1 MEQLQQR
8 MASLGQD
15 KEGEGQENQAQD
27 SSVKSP
33 GSSNDFFHETGEFQF
48 NELRHRASKPDDEK
62 GLFITQG
69 KAVTAVLS
77 VPLSSVITP
86 FEQWLKEVG
95 KYAVMSGKSNH
106 QSLCYHISLVKGL

>member
-15 KEGEGQENQAQD
+15 KEGEGQEIQAKD

-48 NELRHRASKPDDEK
+48 NELRHRAPKPDDEK
-62 GLFITQG
+62 GLLRDNSG
-69 KAVTAVLS
+69 KGGDS
-77 VPLSSVITP
+77 SSVSALI
-86 FEQWLKEVG
+86 FSYYSV
-95 KYAVMSGKSNH
+95 
-106 QSLCYHISLVKGL
+106 

>member
-15 KEGEGQENQAQD
+15 KEGEGQEIQAKD

-48 NELRHRASKPDDEK
+48 NELRHRVE
-62 GLFITQG
+62 
-69 KAVTAVLS
+69 LS
-77 VPLSSVITP
+77 RMTKKDFL
-86 FEQWLKEVG
+86 
-95 KYAVMSGKSNH
+95 
-106 QSLCYHISLVKGL
+106 

>member
-15 KEGEGQENQAQD
+15 KEGEGQENQAKD

-48 NELRHRASKPDDEK
+48 NELRHRAPKPDDEK

-69 KAVTAVLS
+69 KAVRAVLS

-86 FEQWLKEVG
+86 FEQ
-95 KYAVMSGKSNH
+95 
-106 QSLCYHISLVKGL
+106 

>member
-15 KEGEGQENQAQD
+15 KEGEGQENQAKD
-27 SSVKSP
+27 SSVKFP
-33 GSSNDFFHETGEFQF
+33 VFHETGEFQF
-48 NELRHRASKPDDEK
+48 NELRHRAPKPDDEK
-62 GLFITQG
+62 GLLITQG

-86 FEQWLKEVG
+86 FEQ
-95 KYAVMSGKSNH
+95 
-106 QSLCYHISLVKGL
+106 